1 MITGSSAVSRST
13 VPMNSSAGQSM
24 DLQQVKD
31 RVYYRL
37 REDLISQEIPPG
49 AALKEIPLSE
59 RFGVSK
65 TPIREALARLESDG
79 LVEIAPYRGAR
90 AKWYT
95 ARDFDQL
102 YEARFVIQAECLQRI
117 TSDPASPAAQEL
129 VRNVQRSKELLAA
142 ERYDELVT
150 EIDRFDDILFSAI
163 DNDVLREVID
173 RIATHFRRIGK
184 HTMTEAR
191 FKSSVNEHDEIV
203 KAARDGN
210 QKRARDRLLRHSEQ
224 TKANLLAQLEQG
236 GTPQS

>member
-1 MITGSSAVSRST
+1 
-13 VPMNSSAGQSM
+13 M

-31 RVYYRL
+31 RVYQRL

-95 ARDFDQL
+95 ARDFDHL
-102 YEARFVIQAECLQRI
+102 YEARFVVQAECLQRI
-117 TSDPASPAAQEL
+117 TENPDSPAAKAL
-129 VRNVQRSKELLAA
+129 LANVQRSTELLAA
-142 ERYDELVT
+142 EQYDELVT
-150 EIDRFDDILFSAI
+150 EIDRFDEILFSAI

-173 RIATHFRRIGK
+173 RIATHFRRIGRN
-184 HTMTEAR
+184 TMTEAR
-191 FKSSVNEHDEIV
+191 FKSSVEEHNEIV

-210 QKRARDRLLRHSEQ
+210 QKRARDRLLRHSDH
-224 TKANLLAQLEQG
+224 TKADLLALLRSTEEG
-236 GTPQS
+236 MVADS

>member
-1 MITGSSAVSRST
+1 
-13 VPMNSSAGQSM
+13 M

-49 AALKEIPLSE
+49 APLKEIPLSE

-117 TSDPASPAAQEL
+117 TENPTSPVAEEL
-129 VRNVQRSKELLAA
+129 RLNVLRSKELLAA
-142 ERYDELVT
+142 EKYDDLVA

-191 FKSSVNEHDEIV
+191 FVSSVNEHDQIV

-210 QKRARDRLLRHSEQ
+210 QKRARDRLLKHSDH
-224 TKANLLAQLEQG
+224 TKSDLLAML
-236 GTPQS
+236 QSGHAS

>member
-1 MITGSSAVSRST
+1 
-13 VPMNSSAGQSM
+13 M

-31 RVYYRL
+31 RVYFRL

-79 LVEIAPYRGAR
+79 LVEIVPYRGAR

-117 TSDPASPAAQEL
+117 TDDPASPVAEELLLNVKRSQEM
-129 VRNVQRSKELLAA
+129 LAA
-142 ERYDELVT
+142 EQFDELGA

-173 RIATHFRRIGK
+173 RIATHFRRIGR
-184 HTMTEAR
+184 HTMTAKR
-191 FKSSVNEHDEIV
+191 FHTSVNEHEEIV

-210 QKRARDRLLRHSEQ
+210 QRRARDRLIRHSDH
-224 TKANLLAQLEQG
+224 TKADLLELLRPSEG
-236 GTPQS
+236 

>member
-1 MITGSSAVSRST
+1 
-13 VPMNSSAGQSM
+13 M

-31 RVYYRL
+31 RVYSRL

-117 TSDPASPAAQEL
+117 TDNPDCVAAQEL
-129 VRNVQRSKELLAA
+129 HSNVQRSKELLEA
-142 ERYDELVT
+142 EQYEELVT
-150 EIDRFDDILFSAI
+150 EIDRFDEILFSAI
-163 DNDVLREVID
+163 DNDVLREVIN

-191 FKSSVNEHDEIV
+191 FKSSVKEHEEIV
-203 KAARDGN
+203 KASRDGN
-210 QKRARDRLLRHSEQ
+210 QKRARDRLLRHSDH
-224 TKANLLAQLEQG
+224 TKADLLAMLQPDDG
-236 GTPQS
+236 RIA

>member
-1 MITGSSAVSRST
+1 
-13 VPMNSSAGQSM
+13 M

-49 AALKEIPLSE
+49 APLKEIPLSE

-117 TSDPASPAAQEL
+117 TENPASQAGEEL
-129 VRNVQRSKELLAA
+129 RLNVVRSKELLAA
-142 ERYDELVT
+142 KEYEDLVT

-191 FKSSVNEHDEIV
+191 FVSSVNEHDEIV

-210 QKRARDRLLRHSEQ
+210 QKRARDRLLKHSDH
-224 TKANLLAQLEQG
+224 TKADLVAMLQAGEA
-236 GTPQS
+236 S

>member
-1 MITGSSAVSRST
+1 
-13 VPMNSSAGQSM
+13 M

-117 TSDPASPAAQEL
+117 TDSPASPAAEEL
-129 VRNVQRSKELLAA
+129 RLNVARSKELLAA
-142 ERYDELVT
+142 EQWDELVT

-184 HTMTEAR
+184 HSMTGAR
-191 FKSSVNEHDEIV
+191 FRSSVNEHDEIV

-210 QKRARDRLLRHSEQ
+210 QKRARDRLIKHSDH
-224 TKANLLAQLEQG
+224 TKADLLAMLRLVTG
-236 GTPQS
+236 GE